1 MRRREFITL
10 LGGAAAGWPL
20 TARAQQPQQMPVVG
34 FLSARSPDDTV
45 HLVAAFRRG
54 LGEGGFV
61 EGQNVTIEY
70 RWALGQYDRLP
81 ALAAELVRRPV
92 AILAT
97 TGGEPAALAAK
108 AATSTI
114 PIVFLI
120 GGDPLKLG
128 LAASY
133 YRPGGN
139 ATGMNILT
147 ATLEPKRLGLLREFV
162 PQAATIG
169 VLLNPKFQPA
179 ESQLRDLQ
187 DAARAIGLQIHVLNA
202 GTDRELDAV
211 FETIA
216 QQRIAALA
224 VTADPF
230 FDTRR
235 DKLIALAARHAGPTI
250 YHFREFAAA
259 GGLMSYGIDSLATYR
274 QVGVYVGQILKGD
287 KPSELP
293 VVQPTKFEFVIN
305 LKTAKALGLKIS
317 DNLLHRS
324 FTPRFFISGAQAQ
337 QASCRPA
344 PRP

>member
-1 MRRREFITL
+1 MRSNRLRRREFISL
-10 LGGAAAGWPL
+10 LGGAAAAWPL
-20 TARAQQPQQMPVVG
+20 AAHAQQPSMPVIG
-34 FLSARSPDDTV
+34 YLSSRSPDDTA
-45 HLVAAFRRG
+45 HLVAAFRGG

-70 RWALGQYDRLP
+70 RWAHGQYDRLP
-81 ALAAELVRRPV
+81 ALAAEFVRRPV
-92 AILAT
+92 DILAT

-120 GGDPLKLG
+120 GGDPVKLG

-133 YRPGGN
+133 NRPGGN

-147 ATLEPKRLGLLREFV
+147 ATLEPKRLGLLRELM

-187 DAARAIGLQIHVLNA
+187 EAAGTIGLQIHVLNA
-202 GTDRELDAV
+202 GSDRELDAV

-235 DKLIALAARHAGPTI
+235 DKLVALAARHAVPTI

-274 QVGVYVGQILKGD
+274 QVGVYVGQILKGA
-287 KPSELP
+287 KPSDLP

-305 LKTAKALGLKIS
+305 LKTAKVLGLDVPPGLSARADEI
-317 DNLLHRS
+317 
-324 FTPRFFISGAQAQ
+324 IE
-337 QASCRPA
+337 
-344 PRP
+344 

>member
-1 MRRREFITL
+1 MLFDELQRREFVTL
-10 LGGAAAGWPL
+10 ASAAVAWPFA
-20 TARAQQPQQMPVVG
+20 ARGQQPAMPVIG
-34 FLSARSPDDTV
+34 YLSARSPDDTA

-81 ALAAELVRRPV
+81 AMAAELVRRPV

-120 GGDPLKLG
+120 GGDPVKLG
-128 LAASY
+128 LVASY
-133 YRPGGN
+133 NRPGGN

-147 ATLEPKRLGLLREFV
+147 ATLEPKRLGMLRELV

-187 DAARAIGLQIHVLNA
+187 EAAHAIGLQIHVLNA

-235 DKLIALAARHAGPTI
+235 NKLVGLAARHAVPTM

-259 GGLMSYGIDSLATYR
+259 GGLMSYGIDSLGAHR
-274 QVGVYVGQILKGD
+274 QVGVYSGQILKGD
-287 KPSELP
+287 KPSDLP
-293 VVQPTKFEFVIN
+293 VVQPTKFELVIN
-305 LKTAKALGLKIS
+305 LKTANALGLTIPAT
-317 DNLLHRS
+317 LLGRADEV
-324 FTPRFFISGAQAQ
+324 IE
-337 QASCRPA
+337 
-344 PRP
+344 